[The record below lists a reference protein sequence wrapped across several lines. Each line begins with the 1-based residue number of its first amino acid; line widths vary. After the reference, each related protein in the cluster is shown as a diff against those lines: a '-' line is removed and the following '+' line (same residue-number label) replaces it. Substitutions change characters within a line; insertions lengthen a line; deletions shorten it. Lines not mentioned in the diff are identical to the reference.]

1 MKVLQEN
8 FILEEQKLTEKNL
21 TENSNG
27 KQEQIDDNV
36 VVQQIDIADAMNEDP
51 MFRLKVINK
60 ALVRENKHLKEQI
73 KIMGEAQVNK
83 AIKEESNATN
93 G

>member
-1 MKVLQEN
+1 M
-8 FILEEQKLTEKNL
+8 TEKNL

-36 VVQQIDIADAMNEDP
+36 VVLQSDIAEAMNEDP
-51 MFRLKVINK
+51 LLKLKVINK
-60 ALVRENKHLKEQI
+60 ALVRENKNLKEQI

-83 AIKEESNATN
+83 AKKEEKNATN

>member
-1 MKVLQEN
+1 
-8 FILEEQKLTEKNL
+8 LTERNL
-21 TENSNG
+21 TENLNG
-27 KQEQIDDNV
+27 KQEQTDDNV
-36 VVQQIDIADAMNEDP
+36 VVLQNDIAEAMNEDP

-83 AIKEESNATN
+83 AIKEEKNATN

>member
-1 MKVLQEN
+1 MKVLQEK
-8 FILEEQKLTEKNL
+8 FILKEQKLTEKNL

-36 VVQQIDIADAMNEDP
+36 VVQQIDIADAMNEAP
-51 MFRLKVINK
+51 MFRPNVINK
-60 ALVRENKHLKEQI
+60 ALVRENKQLKEQI
-73 KIMGEAQVNK
+73 KLMGTAQVNK
-83 AIKEESNATN
+83 AKEESDATN

>member
-1 MKVLQEN
+1 M
-8 FILEEQKLTEKNL
+8 TERNL

-27 KQEQIDDNV
+27 KQEEIDDNV

-73 KIMGEAQVNK
+73 RIMGEAQVNK
-83 AIKEESNATN
+83 AIKEESDATN
-93 G
+93 GKRNIRK

>member
-1 MKVLQEN
+1 M
-8 FILEEQKLTEKNL
+8 TEKNL

-36 VVQQIDIADAMNEDP
+36 VVLQSDIAEVMKEDP
-51 MFRLKVINK
+51 MLNLKVVNK
-60 ALVRENKHLKEQI
+60 ALSRENKHLKEQI
-73 KIMGEAQVNK
+73 RIMGEAQVKK
-83 AIKEESNATN
+83 AIKEESDATN

>member
-1 MKVLQEN
+1 M
-8 FILEEQKLTEKNL
+8 TEKNL

-27 KQEQIDDNV
+27 KQEQIEDNV

-60 ALVRENKHLKEQI
+60 ALVRENKQLKEQI
-73 KIMGEAQVNK
+73 RIMGESGVKK

>member
-1 MKVLQEN
+1 M
-8 FILEEQKLTEKNL
+8 TEKNL
-21 TENSNG
+21 TENLNG

-36 VVQQIDIADAMNEDP
+36 VVQQIDIAEVMNEDP
-51 MFRLKVINK
+51 LLKLKVLNK

-73 KIMGEAQVNK
+73 KIMGEAQIKK

>member
-1 MKVLQEN
+1 M
-8 FILEEQKLTEKNL
+8 TEKNL

-27 KQEQIDDNV
+27 KQEQIEDNV
-36 VVQQIDIADAMNEDP
+36 VVQQIDIAEAMNEDP
-51 MFRLKVINK
+51 LFKLKVINK

-73 KIMGEAQVNK
+73 KIMGEAQVKK

>member
-1 MKVLQEN
+1 M
-8 FILEEQKLTEKNL
+8 TERNL

-27 KQEQIDDNV
+27 KQEQIEDNV
-36 VVQQIDIADAMNEDP
+36 VVQQIDIAEVMNEDP
-51 MFRLKVINK
+51 LLKLKVLNK

-73 KIMGEAQVNK
+73 KIMGEAHVNK
-83 AIKEESNATN
+83 AKEESDATN